1 MERDDLQ
8 LTATFAVAAS
18 ADAVG
23 VAEDL
28 VLDLL
33 DSSIRCCVFAT
44 LSVVARL
51 PIAYFL
57 GGRGSSGRRPG
68 IGGDWSG
75 LVARLV
81 IVVSS
86 VEVVRA
92 GRASGP

>member
-8 LTATFAVAAS
+8 LTVTFAVAAS

-23 VAEDL
+23 VAGDL

-68 IGGDWSG
+68 IGGDWS

-81 IVVSS
+81 IVVFS
-86 VEVVRA
+86 VEVVLA